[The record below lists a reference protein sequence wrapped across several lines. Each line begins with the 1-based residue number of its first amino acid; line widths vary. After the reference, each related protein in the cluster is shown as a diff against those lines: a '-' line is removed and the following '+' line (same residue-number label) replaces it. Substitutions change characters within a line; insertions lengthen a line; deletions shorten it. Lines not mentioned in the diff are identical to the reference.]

1 MYRRVPIGFTL
12 LAIRPVSSLNRDSHR
27 LVTVSY
33 FSLVF
38 GMRRRRRTVMFRKVL
53 VSVAIIIFGLAG
65 VSSAS
70 AVEGPVLVF
79 GGTSGTGLATVQ
91 YLRAQG
97 VPVTVFVRP
106 TSDTSVLEPLG
117 VKMVVGNALNADDVN
132 AAYDSGS
139 YKVVV
144 SSLGGRRG
152 EPRPDLEGN
161 KNITAGA
168 NVFGVKRVIQ
178 ISSIG
183 AGETR
188 EPPGEDDNFMAG
200 VLYMKTL
207 AEDDLIASGLDY
219 TVIRPG
225 GLRRGEST
233 GTGVLQETETMGAI
247 DRQELGRLVV
257 YALDDA
263 STVGRV
269 LFAIDPALPAS
280 EE

>member
-1 MYRRVPIGFTL
+1 M
-12 LAIRPVSSLNRDSHR
+12 
-27 LVTVSY
+27 
-33 FSLVF
+33 
-38 GMRRRRRTVMFRKVL
+38 MFRKMFAGLL
-53 VSVAIIIFGLAG
+53 VSLISVFVTSG
-65 VSSAS
+65 VM

-91 YLRAQG
+91 VLRAQD

-117 VKMVVGNALNADDVN
+117 VKTVVGNALNADDVN
-132 AAYDSGS
+132 AAFASGS
-139 YKVVV
+139 FKTVV

-168 NVFGVKRVIQ
+168 KATGAKRVIQ

-188 EPPGEDDNFMAG
+188 EPPGEDANFMAG

-225 GLRRGEST
+225 GLRRGVAT
-233 GTGVLQETETMGAI
+233 GTGVVMEEERMGSI

-257 YALDDA
+257 QVLNDP
-263 STVGRV
+263 STVGKV
-269 LFAIDPALPAS
+269 LYAIDPALPVPD